1 MLAVL
6 KVFNQDVVRFLQ
18 FQLLMVKVFKMSPSF
33 LNLLSK
39 LDDFLRKASVLLR
52 TNSKFVFL
60 NKEFFF
66 FLAEFL
72 IKNELLLCERLHLI
86 YKFS

>member
-18 FQLLMVKVFKMSPSF
+18 FQLLMIKVFKMSSSF
-33 LNLLSK
+33 LDLLSK

-72 IKNELLLCERLHLI
+72 IKIELLLCERLHLI